1 MNLSTMIAKWF
12 CATIAFF
19 GMGDKSNVR
28 WVIHYNLPKKYRR
41 VLSGNWSLVAMV
53 CHQKPYYSKVMAM

>member
-1 MNLSTMIAKWF
+1 MNLSTMIESGF
-12 CATIAFF
+12 VQPFF